1 MSQKINKL
9 LQYTMLDGEQC
20 LRDAVEVEG
29 IKKPEGGQ
37 GGGRV
42 VVKCSGK
49 TFLKN
54 IFEQR
59 LEGGEVTVNHV

>member
-37 GGGRV
+37 GGV
-42 VVKCSGK
+42 A
-49 TFLKN
+49 L
-54 IFEQR
+54 
-59 LEGGEVTVNHV
+59 